1 VSGGVTVGLPIR
13 NGERYLDE
21 VLGAVRAQVV
31 DRELELL
38 IVDSGSTDR
47 TIEIAESHGAR
58 VHRIPPHEFS
68 HGGTRNLIMELARGD
83 HVAFLTDDA
92 TPAHEGWLQALLDAF
107 DAAED
112 VALAWGPQRPRP
124 GAPLPIR
131 SELERWFANWETAD
145 GSVNVQRLDRSEAGM
160 AAYRREMWRWQFF
173 SDVNSCVAR
182 SAWERVPFR
191 PVPISEDQLIA
202 RDMLEA
208 GYAKV
213 FNPRAAVLHS
223 HDYPPLEFFRRYF
236 EEWRGLRETLGI
248 AHPHGLRHGLAD
260 VRDSVRAD
268 REYLRAADGVSG
280 AGAAVPLARSLRH
293 HTLRVAGAAL
303 GSRAERLPAGVR
315 RRLSIE
321 GRETYVP
328 QSR

>member
-1 VSGGVTVGLPIR
+1 VSGAVTVGMPIR

-21 VLGAVRAQVV
+21 VLGAVRAQEV
-31 DRELELL
+31 DREVELL

-47 TIEIAESHGAR
+47 TVEIAESHGAK
-58 VHRIPPHEFS
+58 VHQIPPHEFS

-92 TPAHEGWLQALLDAF
+92 TPAHEGWLQALLDSFEAG
-107 DAAED
+107 DD

-131 SELERWFANWETAD
+131 SELERWFANWETPD
-145 GSVNVQRLDRSEAGM
+145 GRVNVQRLDRSEEGM

-182 SAWERVPFR
+182 WAWERIPFR

-213 FNPRAAVLHS
+213 YNPGAAVLHS

-236 EEWRGLRETLGI
+236 EEWRGLRETLGLM
-248 AHPHGLRHGLAD
+248 HPHGLRHGLGD
-260 VRDSVRAD
+260 VRNSMRAD
-268 REYLRAADGVSG
+268 REYLREVDGVTG
-280 AGAAVPLARSLRH
+280 PRALFALGGSLRH
-293 HTLRVAGAAL
+293 HALRVTGAAL
-303 GSRAERLPAGVR
+303 GSRADRLPPGMR
-315 RRLSIE
+315 RRLSLE
-321 GRETYVP
+321 GRETFVA
-328 QSR
+328 Q